1 MIADEKKKQK
11 VGLIAQQVIEHL
23 PQVVMYDDENDQY
36 GIDYGNIT
44 ALLIEAI
51 KELKDEIEELKKEKA

>member
-1 MIADEKKKQK
+1 
-11 VGLIAQQVIEHL
+11 
-23 PQVVMYDDENDQY
+23 MYDDENDQY